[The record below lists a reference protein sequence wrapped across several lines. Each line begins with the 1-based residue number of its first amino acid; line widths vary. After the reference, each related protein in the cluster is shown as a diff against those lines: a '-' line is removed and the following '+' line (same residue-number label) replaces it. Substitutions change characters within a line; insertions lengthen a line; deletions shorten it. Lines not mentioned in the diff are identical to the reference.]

1 MVDFTEVLQPER
13 PEANLLESGSN
24 AETHHI
30 ASNGLLK
37 GYYGFFGDTAFC
49 IIIRPKIPRCD
60 SQLMFLLYSISIV

>member
-30 ASNGLLK
+30 ALMVYLK
-37 GYYGFFGDTAFC
+37 VIMASLVTQHF
-49 IIIRPKIPRCD
+49 
-60 SQLMFLLYSISIV
+60 V